1 MTIEDKKPWYRQVWF
16 WFVMTPLI
24 VVVCVSAVLVTIA
37 FRYSDDVVIY
47 NYYKQGLMINQ
58 TLEQD
63 RMSLAYGLSAHLR
76 FDQVTGE
83 VLATLPAHEAV
94 PEKLLLLLDHP
105 LEADL
110 DQQIVL
116 HHLAAGRYRGD
127 LEGALDFSWYLVLT
141 PELDKLRRT
150 EAEWILSGRIDFSRS
165 DEAELKPRISN

>member
-37 FRYSDDVVIY
+37 
-47 NYYKQGLMINQ
+47 YYKQGRMINQ

-63 RMSLAYGLSAHLR
+63 RMALAYGLSAHLR

-105 LEADL
+105 FEADL

-116 HHLAAGRYRGD
+116 HQLAAGRYRGD

-165 DEAELKPRISN
+165 DETELKPRISN